1 MGYLGEPSV
10 TTRILRSGGGEVG
23 IKSQREL
30 WLQTE
35 RNAAL
40 LALKM
45 GEGIQELR
53 KAGGLLER
61 SKEMN
66 SPPESPER
74 KEALPVS

>member
-1 MGYLGEPSV
+1 MGVG
-10 TTRILRSGGGEVG
+10 RWALRV
-23 IKSQREL
+23 RENSDYK
-30 WLQTE
+30 QTE

-53 KAGGLLER
+53 KAGGLLE
-61 SKEMN
+61 MN

>member
-1 MGYLGEPSV
+1 MG
-10 TTRILRSGGGEVG
+10 RWALRV
-23 IKSQREL
+23 RENSDYK
-30 WLQTE
+30 QTE